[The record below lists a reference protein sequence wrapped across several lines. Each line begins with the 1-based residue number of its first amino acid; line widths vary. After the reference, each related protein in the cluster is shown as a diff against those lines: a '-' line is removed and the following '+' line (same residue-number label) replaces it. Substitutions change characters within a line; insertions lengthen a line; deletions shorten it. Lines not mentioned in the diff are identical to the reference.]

1 MFFVTICTSYFL
13 ASRHDPKDARKWEI
27 MLRARSPFDRGNAIG
42 RPYISS
48 GGGGRFPRAQ
58 DDGIFRGWLLY
69 YRRAALNLRVRGP
82 NRFRGASRRSLL
94 HSPGVAVE
102 LLPAIIHYAYLRLL
116 VLARVKLLENQL
128 LLRYCL

>member
-1 MFFVTICTSYFL
+1 MGDQRY
-13 ASRHDPKDARKWEI
+13 ARDR
-27 MLRARSPFDRGNAIG
+27 LFDRGNAIG
-42 RPYISS
+42 RPYISRS
-48 GGGGRFPRAQ
+48 GGGGKFPRAQ

-82 NRFRGASRRSLL
+82 SRFRGASRRSLL

-102 LLPAIIHYAYLRLL
+102 LLPTIIHYAYLRLL